1 MGLIK
6 EPKYTYRDVTI
17 IPAKISY
24 IEHREECNPF
34 YSNGMLPLFTAPM
47 DTVVDNK
54 NFTKFIENKINGIMP
69 RTIPLQTRTEYAIN
83 GIWSAFS
90 LKEFEKLFCDV
101 NKEIATQNKMY
112 ALIDV
117 ANGHMNKILELS
129 SRAKE
134 IYGDNIVIMAGN
146 IANPEAY
153 LEYSKVGIDY
163 VRCGIGSGFGCL
175 STSNTGVHWPMA
187 SLIDDV
193 KKLKISVQHWHD
205 QSGNIYKSVPKII
218 ADGGIRGYSDII
230 KALALG
236 ADYVMIGSV
245 FAKMFESASQKVY
258 GAMFGIDINS
268 FRDLHYNGNHAGWE
282 GTYKGEKYNIGPVYA
297 TFYGMASREGQI
309 AMNGAKTKT
318 SEGVKKSLEVEYTM
332 QGWTENF
339 IDYLRSAM
347 SYTNNKT
354 LEQFINE
361 TNLTVNSQNAVDV
374 VNK

>member
-1 MGLIK
+1 
-6 EPKYTYRDVTI
+6 
-17 IPAKISY
+17 
-24 IEHREECNPF
+24 
-34 YSNGMLPLFTAPM
+34 
-47 DTVVDNK
+47 
-54 NFTKFIENKINGIMP
+54 
-69 RTIPLQTRTEYAIN
+69 
-83 GIWSAFS
+83 
-90 LKEFEKLFCDV
+90 
-101 NKEIATQNKMY
+101 
-112 ALIDV
+112 
-117 ANGHMNKILELS
+117 
-129 SRAKE
+129 
-134 IYGDNIVIMAGN
+134 
-146 IANPEAY
+146 
-153 LEYSKVGIDY
+153 
-163 VRCGIGSGFGCL
+163 
-175 STSNTGVHWPMA
+175 MA
-187 SLIDDV
+187 SLVDEI
-193 KKLKISVQHWHD
+193 KKLKEKVEYWHK
-205 QSGNIYKSVPKII
+205 QSGNSYKSVPKII
-218 ADGGIRGYSDII
+218 ADGGIRGFADII

-258 GAMFGIDINS
+258 GAMFGININS
-268 FRDLHYNGNHAGWE
+268 FRDLHYNGNNAGWE

-309 AMNGAKTKT
+309 ALSGKKTKT